1 MTNVPVDTASIP
13 GWGIDA
19 DPENN
24 PTYPM
29 RHIENQ
35 TRGLT
40 WARPNR
46 QKPDVEILQSIE
58 HNRQPAVVGTS
69 TPPSGLS
76 GVIRRLAFRR
86 SESDWWHWLMLMGA
100 DRLNVVEGVV
110 QDLSR
115 GKVPN
120 IPAEMGVR
128 AEWQH
133 NRAGLAKKI
142 GVSLALGALVI
153 AWSRRS
159 RPLSGYAEVES
170 DLVLLDSTDAAAER
184 AS

>member
-110 QDLSR
+110 QDFSR

-120 IPAEMGVR
+120 IPAEMGIR

-159 RPLSGYAEVES
+159 RPLIGSAEVEP
-170 DLVLLDSTDAAAER
+170 DPVLLDSTDAAAER

>member
-1 MTNVPVDTASIP
+1 MTYVPVDTATIP
-13 GWGIDA
+13 GWGVDA

-40 WARPNR
+40 WERPVR
-46 QKPDVEILQSIE
+46 QEPDVEILQSIE
-58 HNRQPAVVGTS
+58 HNRRPAVVGTS
-69 TPPSGLS
+69 TPPSGIS
-76 GVIRRLAFRR
+76 GVIRRMAFRR

-110 QDLSR
+110 QDLAH

-120 IPAEMGVR
+120 IPAEMGIR

-133 NRAGLAKKI
+133 NRAGLAKKV
-142 GVSLALGALVI
+142 GVTLVLGAALI
-153 AWSRRS
+153 AFTRRS
-159 RPLSGYAEVES
+159 KWMGHAAAEEPQNGRALAV
-170 DLVLLDSTDAAAER
+170 DAAAER
-184 AS
+184 AR